1 MSDKKEHI
9 GKLKVVTLTQ
19 QEIWA
24 AMRSNV
30 QKNKK
35 KYNRKEKHKGK
46 DLTIS

>member
-9 GKLKVVTLTQ
+9 RKLTVVTLTQ

-30 QKNKK
+30 QQSKK

-46 DLTIS
+46 I